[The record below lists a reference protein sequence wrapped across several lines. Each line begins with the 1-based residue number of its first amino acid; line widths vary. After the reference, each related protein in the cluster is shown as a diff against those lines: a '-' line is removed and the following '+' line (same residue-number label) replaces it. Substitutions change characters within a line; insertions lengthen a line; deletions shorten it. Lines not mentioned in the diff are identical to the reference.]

1 MTEQAEGHFHI
12 AFRLES
18 DLAIVVTQAKRFLR
32 TYLANEPDLARILTA
47 LMELTRNAVRYAE
60 GGDAYLEVQ
69 PLWNGYH
76 LVTVRVE
83 DEGPGIAD
91 LDAAMQ
97 DAFSTGKSLGLGLP
111 GVKRLMD
118 NFYIDTKPGHGTR
131 VRATREVR
139 AKT

>member
-1 MTEQAEGHFHI
+1 MSEQAEGRFHI
-12 AFRLES
+12 AFKQES
-18 DLAIVVTQAKRFLR
+18 DLAIVVTQAKRFLDA
-32 TYLANEPDLARILTA
+32 YVANEPDLARILTA
-47 LMELTRNAVRYAE
+47 LMELVRNALRYAG

-69 PLWNGYH
+69 PLWNGHH
-76 LVTVRVE
+76 LVSLLVE

-91 LDAAMQ
+91 IEAAMQ

-111 GVKRLMD
+111 GVRRLMD
-118 NFYIDTKPGHGTR
+118 NFHIDSIPGQGTR